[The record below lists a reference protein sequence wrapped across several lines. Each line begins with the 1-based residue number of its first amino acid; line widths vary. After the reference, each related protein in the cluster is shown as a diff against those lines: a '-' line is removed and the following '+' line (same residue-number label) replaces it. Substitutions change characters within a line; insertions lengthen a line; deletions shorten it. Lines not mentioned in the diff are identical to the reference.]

1 GQDHM
6 AWETQGPIA
15 DRTTEHLS
23 YSDRGV
29 HMLRELTKEQI
40 ERVRQGLDPMG
51 VVRDSKDMID
61 TNLYGEA
68 QGVKGEKHPTGLYT
82 AQEPIAAH

>member
-1 GQDHM
+1 M

-15 DRTTEHLS
+15 DRGTEHLS

-29 HMLRELTKEQI
+29 YMLRELMKEQI

-51 VVRDSKDMID
+51 IIRDPKHDMID

-68 QGVKGEKHPTGLYT
+68 QGVRDEHHPVGV
-82 AQEPIAAH
+82 AANAVVAG